1 MEKVADMTQGRPLGL
16 LVRFAWPLL
25 VGSLCQLLY
34 TAADGAVVGQMLGVN
49 AFAAVGASGFLSW
62 LVTDMILGLTQG
74 FGILFGQLFGR
85 KQWPMLRQAI
95 TAAMVIGLGAG
106 AVMTMLGL
114 VTTGA
119 VLRLMNTPDLILAL
133 AVSYLQVLFCGVLVT
148 MFNRLA
154 FTLLLSLGNSR
165 TPVTGNI
172 ISCVLNIVL
181 DILLVGELGW
191 GVEGAAVA
199 TVLAQFICLMYCLIK
214 LWDIPELRPLDL
226 RLSPVLMDKLLRLGG
241 PLAFRNGVIS
251 LGGLFVQSAVNGYG
265 TLFVAG
271 MAAVEKYFGLLNL
284 PGDALEGAFANF
296 SAQNYGAR
304 RMDRLKEGIRC
315 SVLLSLISWGIIA
328 AGVAVWGRELLGLLV
343 SGSPADL
350 EQLLSV
356 GYEYLMILVLSIPL
370 MYLLCL
376 YRSGLEGMGNVLAPT
391 FSGFMELGLRIL
403 AVLVLPGVLGRWG
416 IYLANPLGWLGAMIL
431 LAVSYHRVYRQKSG
445 NRQEE

>member
-1 MEKVADMTQGRPLGL
+1 MMEKVADMTQGRPLGL

-74 FGILFGQLFGR
+74 FGILFGQLFGK
-85 KQWPMLRQAI
+85 KQWSMLRQAI
-95 TAAMVIGLGAG
+95 TAAVVIGLG
-106 AVMTMLGL
+106 
-114 VTTGA
+114 TGA
-119 VLRLMNTPDLILAL
+119 AMTVLGIVAAESVLRLMNTPGLILPL
-133 AVSYLQVLFCGVLVT
+133 AARYLQVLFCGILVT
-148 MFNRLA
+148 MFNRLV

-191 GVEGAAVA
+191 GVQGAAAA
-199 TVLAQFICLMYCLIK
+199 TVLAQFICLMYCMIK
-214 LWDIPELRPLDL
+214 LWGISELRPLDL
-226 RLSPVLMDKLLRLGG
+226 RLSPTLMGKLLRLGG

-251 LGGLFVQSAVNGYG
+251 LGGLFVQSAINGYG

-271 MAAVEKYFGLLNL
+271 MAAVEKYFGLINL

-296 SAQNYGAR
+296 SAQNYGAC
-304 RMDRLKEGIRC
+304 RMKRLKEGLRC
-315 SVLLSLISWGIIA
+315 SVLLALSSWSIIA
-328 AGVAVWGRELLGLLV
+328 VGLAVWGRELLSLLV

-350 EQLLSV
+350 EQLLRV
-356 GYEYLMILVLSIPL
+356 AYEYLMVLVLSIPL

-376 YRSGLEGMGNVLAPT
+376 YRSGLEGMGNVLVPT
-391 FSGFMELGLRIL
+391 LSGFMELGLRIL
-403 AVLVLPGVLGRWG
+403 AVLFLPEVLGRWG
-416 IYLANPLGWLGAMIL
+416 IYLANPLGWLSAMFL
-431 LAVSYHRVYRQKSG
+431 LSVSYHRVYRQKS
-445 NRQEE
+445 RMEV